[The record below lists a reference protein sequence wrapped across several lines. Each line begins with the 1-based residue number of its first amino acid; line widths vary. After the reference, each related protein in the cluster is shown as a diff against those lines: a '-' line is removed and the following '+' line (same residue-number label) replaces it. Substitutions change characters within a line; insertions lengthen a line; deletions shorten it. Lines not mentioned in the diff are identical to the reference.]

1 MSRKVLLTIIFI
13 VVIIA
18 IIVGVYFGLQKS
30 KSFILPVPGGSLPVA
45 SSSGQNGFGSVSS
58 QGGGISGVQGGGGG
72 LNGVEGDEG
81 LQSQLSR
88 LTQLSTAFVAG
99 YWVASSTALTSLSLP
114 YDPSFPNPVFYVT
127 VQGDVVLLT
136 GQGKE
141 QKIASSQYGRPLSVV
156 GNALG
161 TKALVTFDSGVI
173 ALFDVTQNVWIPLD
187 GAVSA
192 AFSPNGSSLA
202 FLTDPG
208 TGAESLYIQ
217 NISTSKRPLTLVTTL
232 YLSDVLLAW
241 PSSTTIA
248 LLPKQS
254 SLYNAQVWT
263 INLTQKTI
271 QSLVSGRGLA
281 IRFSPNGST
290 FAYFISKDSTHMLGF
305 FANSVSGNIMTSIPF
320 STLAQKCAFSSD
332 GLHLFCGVPAS
343 FSQGSNTTLPD
354 SYLENAIFSSDELY
368 QIDTTDNASVPI
380 LDGTALSLDV
390 SHVAATAGTLFFID
404 HRTQHLYAFSL

>member
-1 MSRKVLLTIIFI
+1 MSRKSIIITTLIVLIL
-13 VVIIA
+13 A
-18 IIVGVYFGLQKS
+18 IVGGVYLGLQKS
-30 KSFILPVPGGSLPVA
+30 KTFMLPILGGQLPIA
-45 SSSGQNGFGSVSS
+45 SSSSALKNGSS
-58 QGGGISGVQGGGGG
+58 GTYGTQGQGGNSAFSYSAGNGIAQ
-72 LNGVEGDEG
+72 N
-81 LQSQLSR
+81 QLSR
-88 LTQLSTAFVAG
+88 LTQLSTASVVG

-114 YDPSFPNPVFYVT
+114 YDPSFPNPIFYVT
-127 VQGDVVLLT
+127 SQGDVVLLT

-141 QKIASSQYGRPLSVV
+141 QKISSSQYGRPLSVV

-161 TKALVTFDSGVI
+161 TKALVTFNSGVI
-173 ALFDVTQNVWIPLD
+173 ALFDVTQNVWISLD

-192 AFSPNGSSLA
+192 AFSPDGSSLA

-208 TGAESLYIQ
+208 TGAESLYMQ

-232 YLSDVLLAW
+232 YVSDVLLAW
-241 PSSTTIA
+241 PSPKTIV

-271 QSLVSGRGLA
+271 QSLVSGRGLG

-305 FANSVSGNIMTSIPF
+305 FAHVASGNGMTPIPF
-320 STLAQKCAFSSD
+320 STFAQKCAFSSD
-332 GLHLFCGVPAS
+332 GLYLFCGVPTS

-354 SYLENAIFSSDELY
+354 SYLENAILSSDELY

-380 LDGTALSLDV
+380 LDGTALSLDI
-390 SHVAATAGTLFFID
+390 SHMVATAGTLFFID